1 MAHPSLRT
9 PSLVMGRN
17 GTLTN
22 TEALIP
28 KYETFYPSVYHV
40 TRSFIQLRST
50 FINSFN
56 LSIMVYRIHI
66 GACISGV
73 QVVTDIQ
80 TDRRTAWFGL
90 VVVRG
95 PDKSIYIAST
105 GGSTPSGWGLKTS
118 STCVHPHCLLPP
130 PRPLPISPLGMLYA
144 MPRAPPPFRRTH

>member
-9 PSLVMGRN
+9 PSLGMGKNR
-17 GTLTN
+17 TLTN

-40 TRSFIQLRST
+40 TRSFIQLRSN

-66 GACISGV
+66 GACISGL
-73 QVVTDIQ
+73 QVVTNIQ

-90 VVVRG
+90 VRG
-95 PDKSIYIAST
+95 PDKSIYIASA
-105 GGSTPSGWGLKTS
+105 PSGWRLKTS

-130 PRPLPISPLGMLYA
+130 PRHPPLLPPRHVVRNAKSSPPPISGVH
-144 MPRAPPPFRRTH
+144 TN